1 MNSKIISCLGAIGV
15 YSALVEK
22 GFTFSA
28 IVLAVVIGA
37 LIGKVVS
44 ELGEG
49 KKIPP
54 EQATPSGDTE
64 N

>member
-28 IVLAVVIGA
+28 IIMAVVIGT
-37 LIGKVVS
+37 LIGNLVCS
-44 ELGEG
+44 LCD
-49 KKIPP
+49 KK
-54 EQATPSGDTE
+54 
-64 N
+64 

>member
-28 IVLAVVIGA
+28 IVLAVVIGT

-44 ELGEG
+44 EL
-49 KKIPP
+49 
-54 EQATPSGDTE
+54 
-64 N
+64 